1 MKIRTRLTVLYAGA
15 FFVAGA
21 VLVALMYVYLRLSL
35 DNGPGSNA
43 SALFEQVAGERGLRR
58 MPIVEQVLSG
68 LTAQV
73 EQERRETLRAM
84 LLFSLASLGAIGVAA
99 GGFGWLLAGRVLAP
113 LHDVTAT
120 ARRVADL
127 NLNERIAMTGPDDE
141 IKVLADTF
149 DGMLERLDRA
159 FDGQRRFVA
168 NASHELRTPLAINR
182 TLIEVAL
189 DDPEAADSTRRLG
202 ETLLAVNRR
211 QERLIEGL
219 LVLASSERRLDT
231 RVRVD
236 LGEVTARAIRIAQP
250 SATERGVVVRA
261 DLAPAFTV
269 GDPTL
274 LERLASNLLDN
285 AIRYNVAHGGW
296 VRVSVAPRDGFA
308 RLIVENTGQMIASGD
323 VDGLLEPFRRLG
335 HDGADGRI
343 GGGAGLGLSI
353 VRSVAVAHDGQVSPS
368 ARPEGGLLVEVTLP
382 GAQ

>member
-189 DDPEAADSTRRLG
+189 DDPEVADSTRRLG

-219 LVLASSERRLDT
+219 LVLASSERQLDT

-250 SATERGVVVRA
+250 SATEHGVVVRA

-285 AIRYNVAHGGW
+285 AIRYNVAQGGW
-296 VRVSVAPRDGFA
+296 VRVSVAPHDGFA

>member
-1 MKIRTRLTVLYAGA
+1 MKIRTRLTLLYAGA

-21 VLVALMYVYLRLSL
+21 LLVALMYAYLKLSL

-43 SALFEQVAGERGLRR
+43 RALFEQVVGERGLRR

-113 LHDVTAT
+113 LQDVTAT

-127 NLNERIAMTGPDDE
+127 HLNERIAMTGPDDE

-219 LVLASSERRLDT
+219 LVLAGSERQLDT

-250 SATERGVVVRA
+250 SATELGVVVRA

-285 AIRYNVAHGGW
+285 AIRYNIAHGGW
-296 VRVSVAPRDGFA
+296 VCVSVAPHDGFA
-308 RLIVENTGQMIASGD
+308 RLVVENTGQMIASGD

-368 ARPEGGLLVEVTLP
+368 ARPEGGLVVEVTLP
-382 GAQ
+382 AAQ